1 MRVLSIGEIL
11 WDHCGTQR
19 TIGGAPLNFSAHMAR
34 LGNDVAIL
42 SAVGQDPSGEE
53 ATRHVQG
60 LGIDVCFLQTTSAA
74 PTGSTSVLRNDS
86 GDSTSEI
93 NRPAAYDFV
102 KFDALTV
109 QALRAYN
116 PDWLYVGT
124 LFHVKPEV
132 ALQTVSI
139 RRSIPQLRMFYD
151 INLRPDNWNLS
162 LVKCLSSHADIV
174 KLNESEGR
182 TLADAIGFDDFDA
195 SPEAFCQQWL
205 RTFDLECVCLTLG
218 ARGCLLVTADDVVTV
233 TCNPV
238 EVMDPLGAGDAF
250 SAGFVHAWH
259 HGLSMQSSGC
269 FANYMG
275 GLVAGKSGAIPS
287 CSKQECE
294 LLREQFA
301 SQQKQNETSA
311 S

>member
-42 SAVGQDPSGEE
+42 SAVGQDPPGEE
-53 ATRHVQG
+53 AARHVQE
-60 LGIDVCFLQTTSAA
+60 LGVDVRFLQTTSAA

-86 GDSTSEI
+86 GEPTSEI

-102 KFDALTV
+102 TLDTV
-109 QALRAYN
+109 TLQGIRTYN
-116 PDWLYVGT
+116 PDWLYIGT

-139 RRSIPQLRMFYD
+139 RRSMPRLRVFYD
-151 INLRPDNWNLS
+151 INLRAANWSLP

-182 TLADAIGFDDFDA
+182 TLADAIGFDYFDA

-205 RTFDLECVCLTLG
+205 QMFDLECVCLTLG
-218 ARGCLLVTADDVVTV
+218 AKGCLLVTTDDVVTV
-233 TCNPV
+233 TCTPI
-238 EVMDPLGAGDAF
+238 EVMDALGAGDAF

-259 HGLSMQSSGC
+259 HGLNMERSGY

-275 GLVAGKSGAIPS
+275 GLVAGKSGAIPA

-301 SQQKQNETSA
+301 FLQKQGENVS
-311 S
+311 